1 MKPRQRSRFD
11 LGAFRR
17 YIPRTV
23 SRLLRGFGRTPV
35 MAITVVVVT
44 FAWATAC
51 GDGDLID
58 PWSQSPT
65 AVGTIPAQSATTGDV
80 LEVDAGYFFGDPG
93 GDIWTYSVVSSN
105 PGVAVGQVSRG
116 VVRVEGLQG
125 GTATLT
131 VTATGAG
138 GLSAEQGFTVAFQNQ
153 PPDCSMAAMTLEV
166 GDSDTRS
173 CTGGT
178 GILFHSVESY
188 NASIVDVETSNG
200 VHVSVEG
207 KTPGSTTVWGEV
219 LDGTG
224 LAVPFSF
231 GVTVGESIQCG
242 SASVTLFVGEPTTV
256 NTSDVCTGS
265 PPFTPASVTVGPYST
280 PGFFTANVPVSNPFN
295 SDSLTINVTVVAR
308 PASPD
313 CSTLQDMTLYVGET
327 GTTSCANAESHT
339 VTGNSNPTVASASG
353 GSVVTVSALQ
363 VGTATISVTGIT
375 PNADPSTS
383 TGSFTVTVVARPPS
397 PDCSTL
403 QDMTLY
409 VGETGTTSCANAE
422 SHTVTGNSNPTVAS
436 ASGGSVVTVSALQ
449 VGTATISVEGTTPNA
464 LPDKST
470 GSFNVT
476 VIARPPSPDC
486 STLQDMTLYVGETG
500 TTSCANAES
509 HTVTGNS
516 NPTVASASGGSVV
529 TVSALKVGT
538 TTISVT
544 GTTQGALPPTSTGSF
559 TVTVIARPPSPDCS
573 TLQNM
578 TLYVGQTGTTSC
590 ANADSHAV
598 TGNSNPAVASASGG
612 SLVTVSA
619 QQVGQTTISVTGT
632 TPNALPDKSTGSFN
646 VTVIARPPS
655 PDCSTLQDMTLYVG
669 ETGTTSCAN
678 AESHTVTGNSNPT
691 VASASGGSVVTVSA
705 QQVGTT
711 TISVTGTTQDA
722 RPSSRTG
729 SFYVT
734 VYPQPT
740 PPSKPYNFTATAGDG
755 RVTLSASASAN
766 GSPITKWQYRQATTA
781 SGLSSASWNDIN
793 QTGGS
798 LSYTVDGLTNGTTY
812 HFRVRARNNQ
822 GAGPESDSRSAT
834 PRGVPGK
841 PTNFTATAGDGRVT
855 LSASASANGS
865 PITKWE
871 YKRATSASGLSSASW
886 NDISQTGG
894 SLSYPVPNLVNGT
907 TYHFRVRARNNQGAG
922 PESDSRSATPRG
934 VPGKPTNF
942 TATAGDGRVTLS
954 ASASANGSPI
964 TKWEYKRATSASGL
978 SSASW
983 NDINQTGGSL
993 SYPVTGLTNGTT
1005 YHFQVRAVNAVGA
1018 GPTSDPASAT
1028 PAAVPGKPT
1037 NFTATAGDGQVTLSA
1052 SASANGS
1059 PITKWQYQQAT
1070 SASGLGSAP
1079 WNDISQTGGTLGHT
1093 VDGLTNGTTY
1103 HFQVRAVNAVG
1114 AGPASDSESAT
1125 PWSEPIV
1132 DPNFTATA
1140 GDGQVTLSAIA
1151 SANGSPI
1158 TKWQYQQATTASGL
1172 SSASWND
1179 INQTGGSLS
1188 YTVDGL
1194 TNGTTY
1200 HFRVRALNAVGA
1212 GPASNPA
1219 SATPAGVP
1227 GEPTN
1232 FAATAGDGQVTLSA
1246 STSANGSPITK
1257 WQYQQATSAS
1267 SLGSAPWNDISQ
1279 TGGTLG
1285 HTVDGLTNGT
1295 TYHFQVRAVNAVG
1308 DGPAS
1313 DPASAMPVAV
1323 PGPVRDL
1330 SADPGDGHVVL
1341 TWNAPSTGGPPS
1353 SYVVR
1358 HRSGSGAYGAWT
1370 DVGLATSQM
1379 VTGLTNGTA
1388 HTFQVR
1394 ARNASGA
1401 GASDSVTA
1409 TPAAVP
1415 DPPTGLSGSPGD
1427 GRVDLTW
1434 GAPST
1439 GGSPTSYEVRH
1450 RSGSGAYGSWTDVGG
1465 ATSHGVT
1472 GLTNGTEY
1480 TFQVRARNA
1489 SGAGAPD
1496 SVTATPAA
1504 VPDPPTGLSGSPGDG
1519 RVDLTWGAP
1528 STGGSPTSYEV
1539 RHRSGSGAYGSWTD
1553 VGGATSHGVT
1563 GLTNGTEYTF
1573 QVRARNASGAGA
1585 PDSVTATPVAV
1596 PDPPTGLSGSP
1607 GDGRVDLT
1615 WGAPSTGGSPTS
1627 YEVRHRSDSGA
1638 YGSWTDVGGATSH
1651 GVTGLTNGTAY
1662 TFQVRARNASG
1673 AGAPDSVTATPN
1685 VQPDLGPDT
1694 LSNRTYTKDQ
1704 DIATLTLPAA
1714 TGGDAPLTYALADS
1728 AGNLPA
1734 GLTFDAGTRQLSG
1747 KPTAVQAATEY
1758 AYTVTDVDGD
1768 ADSLTFMIAV
1778 AEEPNQPPVP
1788 VGTIPPDTVDAG
1800 DTLTLNVAPYFSD
1813 PDGDELTYSATNS
1826 DSTVL
1831 TVSVT
1836 DSALTVVG
1844 VAAGADTVTVTAT
1857 DPGGLSAEQRFE
1869 VTVPNQPPDT
1879 VGAIPPDTVTVGGTL
1894 TVNLAAY
1901 FSDPDGDALTYS
1913 ATNADATV
1921 LTVTVADSVLTV
1933 LGVAAGADTVTVT
1946 ATDPDGLSA
1955 EQRFE
1960 VVAVAVIPPPPNQPP
1975 VPVGT
1980 IPADTVGVGDMLTVN
1995 VAPYFSDP
2003 DGDTLTY
2010 SATSSDATVL
2020 TVTVA
2025 DSVLTVVGLA
2035 DGVGVVTVTAKDGPH
2050 TSAPQVFEVT
2060 VGVGLALPVVSLSVV
2075 SGSVAEGDT
2084 ARVAVVASPAPSAE
2098 LRVSYQLRADTV
2110 AGTAD
2115 ADSLDVAEW
2124 SGEVVF
2130 GAGTVTA
2137 FAEIAVVDDAVAEPT
2152 REVFVVEL
2160 TAPAPG
2166 AGYRLGGAT
2175 SGAVT
2180 ILEGVCDR
2188 TPVVR
2193 DGIVWEASASDC
2205 AAVDDA
2211 ILGGIDDLNLDDKAI
2226 SALRAGDFAGLAG
2239 LEDLRLRQNALDS
2252 LPEAVFAGLG
2262 NLKRLRLQNNSLDA
2276 LPAGVFGGLSN
2287 LELLRLDQNSLDLL
2301 PADVFDGLANLE
2313 QLRLNNNSLD
2323 VLPVGVFDGLTN
2335 LERLRLQNN
2344 SLDSLPDGA
2353 FVGLGNL
2360 DELRLNN
2367 NGGNDPFGLAVELE
2381 RLDAVAGSAS
2391 CAGGVDGVRVRAT
2404 LRHGAPA
2411 RLGVPV
2417 SANGATLSADTLVF
2431 AAGSSAS
2438 DTVTACGSGRASMRF
2453 GPAPAL
2459 PSGFLGLEVVPGDSL
2474 VLTANRAP
2482 ELDAPIPDTV
2492 VAGGG
2497 ATVTVDAAGHFSD
2510 PDGDALTYAAT
2521 SSNAQVATVSVA
2533 GSVVTVTV
2541 VGSGLTE
2548 VEVVASDAH
2557 ESARDTFAV
2566 RVVPS
2571 VSFASDTASAPEGAT
2586 LQLGLVV
2593 SPAPASAFQLYY
2605 AVGADADPE
2614 TADADAADHGVTGV
2628 DSVLVAAG
2636 ATGAGIGIAIADD
2649 ATIEP
2654 TRELFVVTLGPP
2666 GPDTAY
2672 LPGPTATATGT
2683 ILEGVCDRTP
2693 GVRDGIV
2700 AAATAA
2706 DCAAVDDGAL
2716 AGVGTLNLGNAGV
2729 SAPRTGDFS
2738 GLSALTALH
2747 LNQNGIDS
2755 LPADVFV
2762 GLDNLERLHLNRNNL
2777 ASLPADVFD
2786 GLASLKRLHLNNN
2799 SLASLPTDAFDGL
2812 ASLERLHLNNNSLA
2826 SLPADAFDG
2835 LASLGRLHLN
2845 NNSLDSLPAGAFDGL
2860 ASLWRLHLN
2869 NNSLDSLPDG
2879 VFVGLDGLTRLD
2891 LGNNDG
2897 NDPFKLAVEL
2907 ERAGGGSCAAGANGV
2922 RVRATLRLG
2931 APTRLAMPVS
2941 ADGATTLSADT
2952 LVFAAGA
2959 SASDT
2964 VTACWSGS
2972 GGASVWFGPAPALPA
2987 GFAGLVVEP
2996 GDTLALARNRA
3007 PEVDAP
3013 IADTVVAG
3021 GDAVTVDAS
3030 EHFSDPDGDP
3040 LAYAATSSDA
3050 LVATVAVAGSV
3061 VTVTPVGS
3069 GETDVEVV
3077 ASDGPL
3083 SVADTFS
3090 VRFVPT
3096 VSFAS
3101 GAASAPEGATLQLEL
3116 VVSPAPASP
3125 LQVRY
3130 SVGADADPATAD
3142 ADSADHGATGV
3153 DSVLVAAGATSAEV
3167 GLAIADD
3174 AAIEPTRE
3182 RFVVTLLEASGA
3194 DSAYLPGSTATATG
3208 TILEGVCDRTPGVRD
3223 GIVAATTAA
3232 DCAAVDDAALAGL
3245 GVLNLDDAGVAA
3257 PRTGD
3262 FSGLPG
3268 LTELHLRQNGID
3280 SLPADVFVGLDS
3292 LERLFLNGNDLDSL
3306 PADAFDGLANLRR
3319 LYLNGNDLA
3328 SLPADL
3334 FDGLANLQWL
3344 FLNGNDLGS
3353 LPADA
3358 FDDLANLQRLSLNGN
3373 DLASLPADAF
3383 DGLTNLQRLFLQG
3396 NSLDSLP
3403 GGAFDDLASLQ
3414 RLRLDNN
3421 DLDSLPDGV
3430 FVGLDGL
3437 TLLNLGGNNPGAP
3450 FGLAVE
3456 LERLE
3461 GAAGSCAPGANGARV
3476 RATLRLGAPAR
3487 LGVPVSAD
3495 GATTLSADTLVF
3507 AAGASASDTVTACW
3521 SGSGIAS
3528 VWFGPAPALPSGF
3541 TGLVVVPGDTLDL
3554 DPNRAPLVSLPIPDT
3569 LAGASDTV
3577 TVDATGHFTDPD
3589 GDPLTYAATSL
3600 DALVAT
3606 VSVAG
3611 NVVTVAAIAAGE
3623 TSVEVVASDSSLS
3636 ARDTFAVRVAPSV
3649 SFESATASAAEGET
3663 LLLELDVPS
3672 SASAFHVYYSV
3683 DVDADPATADAD
3695 SADHGRGAAERDSV
3709 LVAAGATSAS
3719 IGIAI
3724 ADDATIEAAREHFVV
3739 TLEAPAGSDPA
3750 YLPGPTARA
3759 TARIREGVCDRTPEV
3774 RDGIV
3779 AAVAAADCAAV
3790 DEADLAGLAV
3800 LDLGD
3805 EDISALRGRD
3815 LMGLSGLDTLDL
3827 ADNDLTSLP
3836 AGLFEG
3842 VGSLARLDLGNQG
3855 GDPNS
3860 SITLQI
3866 AFERTDGPMTGS
3878 APATLRMTL
3887 AEGAPTALN
3896 TRIQIVTGSWT
3907 TASDVFFDAGSV
3919 HSASANVGSDGVGQT
3934 TVNPFF
3940 QGLAAD
3946 TLTLPDFV
3954 GVAFKLPASIT
3965 LF

>member
-1 MKPRQRSRFD
+1 MSGRTKYWVVFAALCAGLWALACGDRTALAPSDSVVETVGPMPPVAVAVGGEAVVEAADYFRYPNGDAVTYAARTGQGGVAEVTVEGGTVRVRGLREGTAEVTVTARSATGATGEMTFSAHVASSGICNRTAAVRDAILSKLGVTDCAAVGSAALAGIDSLDINIFADTLKVGDFAWLTGLRYLDLSFNELETLPVGVFSGLTALEELD
-11 LGAFRR
+11 LGANDLTTLPTGVFSGLTALESLWLHYNDLTTLPAGVFSGLTALRGLYLYVNDLTTLPAGVFSGLTALEWLGLQLNDLTALPAGVLGDLTALKGIYLGDNALTALPAGVFDGLTALEEINLSR
-17 YIPRTV
+17 NALTALPAGVFSGLTALEELWLFGNDLAALPDGVFSGLTALESLWLYDNDLTILPVGVFSGLTALESLRLSENDLAALPDGVFSGLTALESLRLYDNDLAILPVGVFSGLTALKQLYLFYNDLTILPDSAFYGATGIEIASTDSIGLRLSLKRLDSPGLSDPSPATLQLEVPEATPADLQIELSVAGATITSVGGSGGAISSVTIPRGSIV
-23 SRLLRGFGRTPV
+23 SPQF
-35 MAITVVVVT
+35 VVT
-44 FAWATAC
+44 KAPSQDTAYFSALPP
-51 GDGDLID
+51 DLPD
-58 PWSQSPT
+58 RRSPT
-65 AVGTIPAQSATTGDV
+65 SPIIAFSDLYVQALDSVRLFGQGVTPPGISVDPDTV
-80 LEVDAGYFFGDPG
+80 EVD
-93 GDIWTYSVVSSN
+93 
-105 PGVAVGQVSRG
+105 
-116 VVRVEGLQG
+116 EG
-125 GTATLT
+125 GTATFTVVLESAPSAAVTVTPSSAEMAAATVSGALT
-131 VTATGAG
+131 FTAANWNAPQTVTVTGAHDDDAADETTAITLTATGGDYG
-138 GLSAEQGFTVAFQNQ
+138 GTTATATVVVADDDAVSIVLDPAQLAIEEGDTATVEFTAKLATLPSGTVTVSMSSDNTDVEASPGTLTFTSTNWDSAQAVVVSANH
-153 PPDCSMAAMTLEV
+153 DADAADETATITL
-166 GDSDTRS
+166 TA
-173 CTGGT
+173 TGGGYG
-178 GILFHSVESY
+178 GI
-188 NASIVDVETSNG
+188 
-200 VHVSVEG
+200 
-207 KTPGSTTVWGEV
+207 
-219 LDGTG
+219 
-224 LAVPFSF
+224 
-231 GVTVGESIQCG
+231 
-242 SASVTLFVGEPTTV
+242 SASV
-256 NTSDVCTGS
+256 
-265 PPFTPASVTVGPYST
+265 AVTVEDDDAVGICDR
-280 PGFFTANVPVSNPFN
+280 TAAVRDSIMSKLGVTDCTAVGNAALAGI
-295 SDSLTINVTVVAR
+295 DSLTIEVDTLTVGDFAWLTGLAGLDLSGNGLTTLPDDLFSGLTALEVLLLNHNELTALPSDVFDGLTALETLSLSQNDLTTLPAGVFSGLTALRSLYLEYNTLTILPAGVFSGLTALQWLYLGGNALTTLPAGVFNGLTALEWLDLSGNGLTTLPVGVFDDLTAVRMLSLSRSALTTLPAGVFSGLTGLKSLHLHKAFALTTLPAGVFSGLTALESLNLSENALTLPVGVFDDLTELEWLNLSRSNLTLLAGVFSSLTSLTQLSLDRGALTTLPAGVFSGLAALRTLRLEFNDLTSLPAGVFNGLTALKSLYLFENDLTTLPAGVFDGLTALELVDLHHNALATLPTGVFIGLTSLEWLNLRGNALVTLPAGVFNGLTALKSLYLFDNALTTLPAGAFSGSTALEGISLSGNALTTLPVSVFSGLTRLKYISLDNNALAVLPAGVFSGLAALEGLRLKRNALTTLPSGVFSDLTALERLYLDDNALATLPAGVFGGLAALDSIWFHNNDLITLPDSAFHGTYGIEVAR
-308 PASPD
+308 TDSVGLRLFLQRLDQPSSDAPSPARVRLEVPEGAPAD
-313 CSTLQDMTLYVGET
+313 
-327 GTTSCANAESHT
+327 
-339 VTGNSNPTVASASG
+339 
-353 GSVVTVSALQ
+353 LQ
-363 VGTATISVTGIT
+363 VGISAAGGTITSVGGSGGTISSVTIPRGAIASPEFLVTLGASEDTVYLSALPPDLPDANFGDLYVEVLDSVRLFGQTVVTPPGIEVDPDTVEVDEGGTATFTVVLESEPDDTVTVTPSSTDTLAATTSGALAFTVANWSIPQTVAVAGVQDGDQADETATITLSATGGGYDGVL
-375 PNADPSTS
+375 A
-383 TGSFTVTVVARPPS
+383 TVTVDVDDDDVPS
-397 PDCSTL
+397 
-403 QDMTLY
+403 
-409 VGETGTTSCANAE
+409 
-422 SHTVTGNSNPTVAS
+422 
-436 ASGGSVVTVSALQ
+436 
-449 VGTATISVEGTTPNA
+449 
-464 LPDKST
+464 
-470 GSFNVT
+470 
-476 VIARPPSPDC
+476 
-486 STLQDMTLYVGETG
+486 
-500 TTSCANAES
+500 
-509 HTVTGNS
+509 
-516 NPTVASASGGSVV
+516 
-529 TVSALKVGT
+529 
-538 TTISVT
+538 
-544 GTTQGALPPTSTGSF
+544 
-559 TVTVIARPPSPDCS
+559 
-573 TLQNM
+573 
-578 TLYVGQTGTTSC
+578 
-590 ANADSHAV
+590 
-598 TGNSNPAVASASGG
+598 
-612 SLVTVSA
+612 
-619 QQVGQTTISVTGT
+619 
-632 TPNALPDKSTGSFN
+632 
-646 VTVIARPPS
+646 
-655 PDCSTLQDMTLYVG
+655 
-669 ETGTTSCAN
+669 
-678 AESHTVTGNSNPT
+678 
-691 VASASGGSVVTVSA
+691 
-705 QQVGTT
+705 
-711 TISVTGTTQDA
+711 
-722 RPSSRTG
+722 
-729 SFYVT
+729 
-734 VYPQPT
+734 T
-740 PPSKPYNFTATAGDG
+740 PP
-755 RVTLSASASAN
+755 
-766 GSPITKWQYRQATTA
+766 
-781 SGLSSASWNDIN
+781 
-793 QTGGS
+793 
-798 LSYTVDGLTNGTTY
+798 
-812 HFRVRARNNQ
+812 
-822 GAGPESDSRSAT
+822 
-834 PRGVPGK
+834 
-841 PTNFTATAGDGRVT
+841 
-855 LSASASANGS
+855 
-865 PITKWE
+865 
-871 YKRATSASGLSSASW
+871 
-886 NDISQTGG
+886 
-894 SLSYPVPNLVNGT
+894 
-907 TYHFRVRARNNQGAG
+907 
-922 PESDSRSATPRG
+922 
-934 VPGKPTNF
+934 
-942 TATAGDGRVTLS
+942 
-954 ASASANGSPI
+954 
-964 TKWEYKRATSASGL
+964 
-978 SSASW
+978 
-983 NDINQTGGSL
+983 
-993 SYPVTGLTNGTT
+993 
-1005 YHFQVRAVNAVGA
+1005 
-1018 GPTSDPASAT
+1018 
-1028 PAAVPGKPT
+1028 
-1037 NFTATAGDGQVTLSA
+1037 
-1052 SASANGS
+1052 
-1059 PITKWQYQQAT
+1059 
-1070 SASGLGSAP
+1070 
-1079 WNDISQTGGTLGHT
+1079 
-1093 VDGLTNGTTY
+1093 
-1103 HFQVRAVNAVG
+1103 
-1114 AGPASDSESAT
+1114 
-1125 PWSEPIV
+1125 
-1132 DPNFTATA
+1132 
-1140 GDGQVTLSAIA
+1140 
-1151 SANGSPI
+1151 
-1158 TKWQYQQATTASGL
+1158 
-1172 SSASWND
+1172 
-1179 INQTGGSLS
+1179 
-1188 YTVDGL
+1188 
-1194 TNGTTY
+1194 
-1200 HFRVRALNAVGA
+1200 
-1212 GPASNPA
+1212 
-1219 SATPAGVP
+1219 
-1227 GEPTN
+1227 
-1232 FAATAGDGQVTLSA
+1232 
-1246 STSANGSPITK
+1246 
-1257 WQYQQATSAS
+1257 
-1267 SLGSAPWNDISQ
+1267 
-1279 TGGTLG
+1279 
-1285 HTVDGLTNGT
+1285 
-1295 TYHFQVRAVNAVG
+1295 
-1308 DGPAS
+1308 
-1313 DPASAMPVAV
+1313 
-1323 PGPVRDL
+1323 
-1330 SADPGDGHVVL
+1330 
-1341 TWNAPSTGGPPS
+1341 
-1353 SYVVR
+1353 
-1358 HRSGSGAYGAWT
+1358 
-1370 DVGLATSQM
+1370 
-1379 VTGLTNGTA
+1379 
-1388 HTFQVR
+1388 
-1394 ARNASGA
+1394 
-1401 GASDSVTA
+1401 
-1409 TPAAVP
+1409 
-1415 DPPTGLSGSPGD
+1415 
-1427 GRVDLTW
+1427 
-1434 GAPST
+1434 
-1439 GGSPTSYEVRH
+1439 
-1450 RSGSGAYGSWTDVGG
+1450 
-1465 ATSHGVT
+1465 
-1472 GLTNGTEY
+1472 
-1480 TFQVRARNA
+1480 
-1489 SGAGAPD
+1489 
-1496 SVTATPAA
+1496 
-1504 VPDPPTGLSGSPGDG
+1504 
-1519 RVDLTWGAP
+1519 
-1528 STGGSPTSYEV
+1528 
-1539 RHRSGSGAYGSWTD
+1539 
-1553 VGGATSHGVT
+1553 
-1563 GLTNGTEYTF
+1563 
-1573 QVRARNASGAGA
+1573 
-1585 PDSVTATPVAV
+1585 
-1596 PDPPTGLSGSP
+1596 
-1607 GDGRVDLT
+1607 
-1615 WGAPSTGGSPTS
+1615 
-1627 YEVRHRSDSGA
+1627 
-1638 YGSWTDVGGATSH
+1638 
-1651 GVTGLTNGTAY
+1651 
-1662 TFQVRARNASG
+1662 
-1673 AGAPDSVTATPN
+1673 
-1685 VQPDLGPDT
+1685 
-1694 LSNRTYTKDQ
+1694 
-1704 DIATLTLPAA
+1704 
-1714 TGGDAPLTYALADS
+1714 
-1728 AGNLPA
+1728 
-1734 GLTFDAGTRQLSG
+1734 
-1747 KPTAVQAATEY
+1747 
-1758 AYTVTDVDGD
+1758 
-1768 ADSLTFMIAV
+1768 
-1778 AEEPNQPPVP
+1778 PNQPPVP

-1894 TVNLAAY
+1894 TVNVAAY

-1913 ATNADATV
+1913 ATNPDATV

-1933 LGVAAGADTVTVT
+1933 LGVAAGADSVTVT

-1960 VVAVAVIPPPPNQPP
+1960 VRVEAVIPPPPNQPP

-1980 IPADTVGVGDMLTVN
+1980 IPADTVGVGDTLTVN

-2003 DGDTLTY
+2003 DGDELTY

-2025 DSVLTVVGLA
+2025 DSVLTVAGLA

-2060 VGVGLALPVVSLSVV
+2060 VGAGLALPVVSLSVV

-2084 ARVAVVASPAPSAE
+2084 ARLAVVASPAPSSE
-2098 LRVSYQLRADTV
+2098 LRVSYHLRADTV

-2211 ILGGIDDLNLDDKAI
+2211 ILGEIDDLNLDDKAI
-2226 SALRAGDFAGLAG
+2226 SALRAGDFAGLSA
-2239 LEDLRLRQNALDS
+2239 LEDLHLRQNALDS

-2262 NLKRLRLQNNSLDA
+2262 NLERLRLQNNSLDA
-2276 LPAGVFGGLSN
+2276 LPADVFDGLSN
-2287 LELLRLDQNSLDLL
+2287 LEELYLNRNSLDLL
-2301 PADVFDGLANLE
+2301 PAGLFAGLANLE
-2313 QLRLNNNSLD
+2313 RLHLHRNSLD
-2323 VLPVGVFDGLTN
+2323 LLPVGVFDGLAN

-2360 DELRLNN
+2360 EELNLNN
-2367 NGGNDPFGLAVELE
+2367 NDGNDPFELRVELE

-2391 CAGGVDGVRVRAT
+2391 CADSVLVRAT

-2411 RLGVPV
+2411 RLGMPI
-2417 SANGATLSADTLVF
+2417 SANGATPSADTLVF
-2431 AAGSSAS
+2431 AAGASAS
-2438 DTVTACGSGRASMRF
+2438 DTVAACASGRASMRF

-2459 PSGFLGLEVVPGDSL
+2459 PSGFLGLEVVPGDTL
-2474 VLTANRAP
+2474 VLTANLAP
-2482 ELDAPIPDTV
+2482 ELDAPIPDTL

-2497 ATVTVDAAGHFSD
+2497 ATVTVDASGHFSD

-2571 VSFASDTASAPEGAT
+2571 VSFASDTASAPEGDT
-2586 LQLGLVV
+2586 VRFGLVV

-2614 TADADAADHGVTGV
+2614 TADADAADHGATGV

-2654 TRELFVVTLGPP
+2654 TRERFVVTLGPP

-2672 LPGPTATATGT
+2672 LPGPTAAATGT

-2716 AGVGTLNLGNAGV
+2716 AGVDTLDLGNAGV

-2762 GLDNLERLHLNRNNL
+2762 GLASLERLHLNNNSLASLPAGVFDGLASLERLHLNRN
-2777 ASLPADVFD
+2777 D
-2786 GLASLKRLHLNNN
+2786 
-2799 SLASLPTDAFDGL
+2799 LASLPTDAFDGL

-2869 NNSLDSLPDG
+2869 NNSLASLPDG

-3142 ADSADHGATGV
+3142 ADAADHGAADV

-3167 GLAIADD
+3167 GFAIADD
-3174 AAIEPTRE
+3174 AAIEPARE
-3182 RFVVTLLEASGA
+3182 HFVVTLLGASGA
-3194 DSAYLPGSTATATG
+3194 DSAYLPGPTATATG

-3223 GIVAATTAA
+3223 GIVAAATAA

-3328 SLPADL
+3328 SLPTDL

-3344 FLNGNDLGS
+3344 FLNGNDLAS

-3358 FDDLANLQRLSLNGN
+3358 FDGLANLQRLFLNGN
-3373 DLASLPADAF
+3373 DLASLPADLF
-3383 DGLTNLQRLFLQG
+3383 DGLANLQRLFLQG

-3437 TLLNLGGNNPGAP
+3437 TLLNLGGNPGAP
-3450 FGLAVE
+3450 FALAVE

-3461 GAAGSCAPGANGARV
+3461 GGGAGSCAAGANGALV

-3487 LGVPVSAD
+3487 LGMPVSAD

-3554 DPNRAPLVSLPIPDT
+3554 DPNRAPEVSVPIPDT
-3569 LAGASDTV
+3569 LVGASDTV

-3672 SASAFHVYYSV
+3672 SASAFHVHYSV

-3695 SADHGRGAAERDSV
+3695 SADHGHGAAERDSV

-3790 DEADLAGLAV
+3790 DGADLAGLAV

-3934 TVNPFF
+3934 TVNPSF
-3940 QGLAAD
+3940 QGLTTD